1 MNENKGYT
9 RIRDVT
15 DFVFFKNTPLVDF
28 QNTMH
33 FSGNGERDRFFL
45 EESPYE
51 TLTYT
56 QRFNFIRD
64 RSTIRIP
71 QTVYTYEDLMGVN
84 YCTFKSE
91 FEESTRYYAY
101 VIEIKYIND
110 GTLELSLLP
119 DGIMTFCQG
128 HNLEDLDNLHIE
140 RQHVSRE
147 TYEDNLV
154 SLRANGD
161 TLPTTTKRYF
171 YEDGVYFNDLLV
183 LMQCSADLTKP
194 YGDEKNPQMTASSGG
209 TFDKISSPVDL
220 YMVKEKDFR
229 AFTQGLSKYPWIAQN
244 ITQVILIP
252 KAFFDENN
260 FEKVKP
266 SFDNFDRLYRIKDKG
281 KSNELNLNE
290 LLDEITL
297 SMDDLY
303 DLMGL
308 NREFNKHLLN
318 SDYLDIEAFT
328 FDGQQLE
335 IDIDSLPEE
344 GLQWVSEKVV
354 GYENEIAIFPKAYKT
369 SKFKEIKRPNG
380 DPVKNDTTRWGGY
393 LNNALFF
400 KNFDSVPVL
409 INSGDLARA
418 QNANQRNLAER
429 RLITNRFKNVG
440 NRNSDLKDRFM
451 DAASLI
457 SNLNP
462 ANLFGKFNEEYE
474 YYREQEAEIADKA
487 LETPT
492 ITEQSRS
499 NSFQV
504 NNNIFGITMKMAK
517 PEYLE
522 MEKIKHY
529 YGSFGLEWDTYNDR
543 LDDVESMEICNYVKF
558 SGSWTMPDVDPAIVE
573 MMRAQFES
581 GVRLWHNPNFL
592 KNPFNQN
599 LANNDFL
606 SNEGVLVDG

>member
-1 MNENKGYT
+1 MKENKGYT

-33 FSGNGERDRFFL
+33 FSDNADRDRFFL
-45 EESPYE
+45 EEKPYE
-51 TLTYT
+51 TLNYT

-71 QTVYTYEDLMGVN
+71 QNVYTYDDLMGVN
-84 YCTFKSE
+84 YCTFKSQ

-128 HNLEDLDNLHIE
+128 RVLEDLDNLHVE

-147 TYEDNLV
+147 TYEENL
-154 SLRANGD
+154 STLRTNGD
-161 TLPTTTKRYF
+161 TLPTTSKKYF
-171 YEDGVYFNDLLV
+171 YEDGVYFNELLV

-194 YGDEKNPQMTASSGG
+194 YGDEKNPKMTASSGG

-220 YMVKEKDFR
+220 YMVEEKDFK
-229 AFTQGLSKYPWIAQN
+229 AFTKGLSKYPWIAQN

-260 FEKVKP
+260 FVKVKP
-266 SFDNFDRLYRIKDKG
+266 AFDNFDRLYVIKDKG
-281 KSNELNLNE
+281 LSNENSLNE
-290 LLDEITL
+290 LLDQITL

-303 DLMGL
+303 NLMDLH
-308 NREFNKHLLN
+308 NDFNQHLLN

-328 FDGQQLE
+328 FDGQQLK

-344 GLQWVSEKVV
+344 GLKWISEKVV
-354 GYENEIAIFPKAYKT
+354 GYENEIAIFPKEYKV
-369 SKFKEIKRPNG
+369 SQFKKITRPNG
-380 DPVKNDTTRWGGY
+380 DPVKNETSKWGGY

-409 INSGDLARA
+409 IKSGDLARA
-418 QNANQRNLAER
+418 RNANQRNLAES
-429 RLITNRFKNVG
+429 RLIG
-440 NRNSDLKDRFM
+440 NRMKNIGNKDSDLKSRFM
-451 DAASLI
+451 DAASVI

-462 ANLFGKFNEEYE
+462 GNLFGKFNEEYE
-474 YYREQEAEIADKA
+474 YYREQEAEIADKQ

-492 ITEQSRS
+492 ITEQNRS

-504 NNNIFGITMKMAK
+504 NNGNFGITVKIAK

-529 YGSFGLEWDTYNDR
+529 YGAFGLSWDTYNTH

-558 SGSWTMPDVDPAIVE
+558 SGSWTMPGVDVSLIE
-573 MMRAQFES
+573 MMKAQFES
-581 GVRLWHNPNFL
+581 GVRLWHNWDFL
-592 KNPFNQN
+592 PNPFNQN
-599 LANNDFL
+599 LANNDFI
-606 SNEGVLVDG
+606 SEGVLVDG